1 MYKIYIVEPGE
12 TIETIATNLN
22 ISPNV
27 LYDINGFR
35 PNQMLQVG
43 DQIIVPSVN
52 TKYMSYM
59 VKRGDTPYSIAQRF
73 NVSVDDLLTING
85 LEKNDYIYPEQE
97 LLIPNMTNKYYI
109 TKKDDTIDD
118 IVKKSGLSINNLLE
132 KNKTIY
138 VLPDQMIFYN

>member
-12 TIETIATNLN
+12 TIETIAANLN

-43 DQIIVPSVN
+43 DQIIVPAVN
-52 TKYMSYM
+52 TKYMSYI
-59 VKRGDTPYSIAQRF
+59 VKRGDTPYALSQRF
-73 NVSVDDLLTING
+73 NISVDELLTING
-85 LEKNDYIYPEQE
+85 LEKDDYIYPEQE
-97 LLIPNMTNKYYI
+97 LLIPNMTNKYYM
-109 TKKDDTIDD
+109 TKKDDTIND
-118 IVKKSGLSINNLLE
+118 IVKKSGLSINDLLE

-138 VLPDQMIFYN
+138 VLPDQIIFYN